1 MQTSFS
7 HSHPFLHKI
16 KEGGDTI
23 RIIEY
28 KNLSR
33 TAAQDGEIIDY
44 GIRMCGAPA
53 LWDLSRGEGARVG
66 IIDTGVDRFHPDL
79 RGRIGA
85 FMNFSTYDRTD
96 IRDENGH
103 GTHVAGIIAGEENG
117 RGVIGVAPRATLY
130 IAKAFDAEGNGGF
143 NAIRQS
149 LDFLM
154 HHKVD
159 VINMSFSAQKGADEY
174 YQKLR
179 EVYREGIPMIAAA
192 GNGRESSMGYP
203 AAYDI
208 SIAVNAVDR
217 HMQKA
222 VFNAHSK
229 KPCISAVGTN
239 VYSCAP
245 GGGYQTLSGTSMAA
259 PIITGSVAL
268 LQGIAKKRKGR
279 RLFPEEV
286 RRLLFFLSGGG
297 YFSLT
302 RVGKDTLLKMI
313 DKM

>member
-1 MQTSFS
+1 M
-7 HSHPFLHKI
+7 
-16 KEGGDTI
+16 
-23 RIIEY
+23 
-28 KNLSR
+28 
-33 TAAQDGEIIDY
+33 DY

-53 LWDLSRGEGARVG
+53 LWEISRGEGARVG

-79 RGRIGA
+79 KWRIGA
-85 FMNFSTYDRTD
+85 YANFSTYERTD
-96 IRDENGH
+96 VRDENGH

-117 RGVIGVAPRATLY
+117 RGVIGVAPKATLY
-130 IAKAFDAEGNGGF
+130 IAKAFDGEGNGGF

-159 VINMSFSAQKGADEY
+159 VINMSFSARKGAEEY
-174 YQKLR
+174 KEKLR
-179 EVYREGIPMIAAA
+179 EVYLEGITMIAAA
-192 GNGRESSMGYP
+192 GNGRESEMGYP
-203 AAYDI
+203 ALYDT
-208 SIAVNAVDR
+208 SIAVNAVDH
-217 HMQKA
+217 HMKKA
-222 VFNAHSK
+222 VFNAHSE

-268 LQGIAKKRKGR
+268 LQSIAKKRKGR
-279 RLFPEEV
+279 RLSPGEI
-286 RRLLFFLSGGG
+286 RRLLFFLSKGG

-302 RVGKDTLLKMI
+302 RVGKDTLLQTI